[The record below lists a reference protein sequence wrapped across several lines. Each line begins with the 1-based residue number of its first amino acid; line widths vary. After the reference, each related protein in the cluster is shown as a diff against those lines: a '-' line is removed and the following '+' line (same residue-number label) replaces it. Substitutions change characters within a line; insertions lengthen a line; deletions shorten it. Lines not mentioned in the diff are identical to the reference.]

1 MKGKLK
7 CVVALLLCMTMA
19 FGTNLSTLADTNT
32 AVPQTVQ
39 VQEAEKNAQE
49 GDAAQETGEQQQTQ
63 KTQETSSGETQTQQ
77 ETQTG
82 ETQGEQTTQTKE
94 EQTVQEEEKTEQETA
109 QTPESQGETAAQTGE
124 KGSAEVKEETAET
137 QVTIETEPTT
147 EGEEVIEEEEKETQD
162 ATPDINQMSAKE
174 AYEYLSGIE
183 NDAEYYKAW
192 DSLND
197 TKEKELLDYIN
208 EVTAGEEV
216 TYSPGTSAVN
226 FALAAP
232 LAVEKAIDAKTARNI
247 ILDSEEENGSFN
259 TSDKTTPDDGVV
271 LSKKLVTNGEGS
283 PYLQLESFVTGSV
296 TSVDK
301 RVPVDIVLVLDQ
313 SGSMADDFDGTVYR
327 RQNYTNGDAERYQ
340 NNLYVYADGKYRKV
354 QVEDNGTITEEKY
367 VVPRRHPNYSSLNGA
382 TEYYYQT
389 GDGTFHQIYVK
400 SVWNNRRWIYS
411 SYYLDENN
419 NEVPLENDKRYND
432 RLLSGSNIYQKETT
446 TIYKYTYSYQ
456 AEDGSW
462 KKIEESEGANNYP
475 TTELYRKVKSGTR
488 LDALQNAVTSFVNS
502 VEQDATENNVDHRI
516 AIVGFSSANDWVRN
530 YNNTEILTGCPIK
543 QGAYYGD
550 NPGDSSYFPTG
561 YAQNGVQHSSPEYSI
576 RTHSALQDV
585 STSTGKT
592 SVQNA
597 INALTAYGGTQTDEG
612 IEMAKDILATQSDE
626 YGDAYAD
633 GSRKK
638 VVIVF
643 TDGEPTGGSNSWD
656 STAAGNA
663 IKNAKDLKDNK
674 TTVYSV
680 GIFDDADGT
689 ISPNKRPNSPTNW
702 QSGNE
707 DPNKFMHLVSSNYP
721 SAERMNTSIAS
732 IAELTQDEEG
742 NYRSYYLSADDAD
755 GLNNVFQSISDEIGG
770 ATKDLDETTVLYDAI
785 SDSFALPENI
795 SEEDIKVFTSDC
807 TQVNTNGDNK
817 EYIFSDI
824 LKPFKSAIDI
834 NSNSVKVWG
843 FNYGENYVGERNGIA
858 RGKKLVVQIPID
870 LSTKYT
876 FGGNGIPTNKNT
888 SGLYDV
894 TGTTCYGNLEIPMVN
909 IPIDY
914 KIVAEDQTIY
924 RTNQA
929 ALSQLLTYAENYRPN
944 GINNKYVT
952 IEYQL
957 KEGDTV
963 LGTYKIEPGT
973 TEGHWTWTTENAQ
986 NPALAQCTEYEL
998 SCTVTPTTTKPA
1010 GSIDYHEEAT
1020 TKTFGPENASVHV
1033 LVPKIELKDQQIFL
1047 GETIDVNSSI
1057 LSLENQKWIDLKEH
1071 ATSNLIGNKPSVT
1084 ITPEL
1089 VEGTSTENGLD
1100 NYQPDQDSNF
1110 KVDVQINDQ
1119 SELQRGRDYQVI
1131 PAEPIDDK
1139 NCWKPIEKPKDHDF
1153 TIHVVAG
1160 EIDITKVLKGAEKR
1174 NPDLEGDPI
1183 FTFQISDDKGNTWYR
1198 AVRIEE
1204 SQESAQAEVL
1214 SGLPKGEYTITEL
1227 DTIRYRNTDIS
1238 AEGSTC
1244 PTETEDNSIIA
1255 YIGYSDQDTSTTNV
1269 ANRKAIITFE
1279 NTRNDSSK
1287 LTDSDIRLNR
1297 FTKSGDTWGCEPIK
1311 IPQSPEKNS

>member
-7 CVVALLLCMTMA
+7 CVVALLLCMTMV

-39 VQEAEKNAQE
+39 VQEAEQTAQE
-49 GDAAQETGEQQQTQ
+49 GEAAQTTGEQQQTQ
-63 KTQETSSGETQTQQ
+63 ETQETSSGETQTQQ
-77 ETQTG
+77 ETQTE

-94 EQTVQEEEKTEQETA
+94 EQTVQEEEKTEQKTA
-109 QTPESQGETAAQTGE
+109 QTPESQGETKAQTDE
-124 KGSAEVKEETAET
+124 EESAEVKEETT
-137 QVTIETEPTT
+137 ETEVTTETEQTT
-147 EGEEVIEEEEKETQD
+147 EGEEEEKETQD
-162 ATPDINQMSAKE
+162 ATHDINQMSAKE

-232 LAVEKAIDAKTARNI
+232 LVVENAIDAKTARNI
-247 ILDSEEENGSFN
+247 ILNSEEENGSFN

-271 LSKKLVTNGEGS
+271 LSKKLVTDGEGS

-313 SGSMADDFDGTVYR
+313 SGSMADSFSGDVFR
-327 RQNYTNGDAERYQ
+327 RQYYSNDEAYQ
-340 NNLYVYADGKYRKV
+340 NRNQTLYVYQEQKYR
-354 QVEDNGTITEEKY
+354 QVSITREGQENIKY
-367 VVPRRHPNYSSLNGA
+367 SAVSSKPFYRDVNS
-382 TEYYYQT
+382 
-389 GDGTFHQIYVK
+389 GDGGTGYYIERDNQYYEIFV
-400 SVWNNRRWIYS
+400 SVERQFPFKNVYS
-411 SYYLDENN
+411 SYYKTESGNVSISG
-419 NEVPLENDKRYND
+419 ETEKSGND
-432 RLLSGSNIYQKETT
+432 RLCSRE
-446 TIYKYTYSYQ
+446 TIYSKVDNGIYTYTYTYQ
-456 AEDGSW
+456 ND
-462 KKIEESEGANNYP
+462 EEENISKTSIGANEEP
-475 TTELYRKVKSGTR
+475 PMTLYIKRSNGTR
-488 LDALQNAVTSFVNS
+488 LDALQNAVTGFVNS
-502 VEQDATENNVDHRI
+502 VEADAKESGANHRI
-516 AIVGFSSANDWVRN
+516 AITGFSSDGF
-530 YNNTEILTGCPIK
+530 NNTEILTGCEIKTENPIRDYNSN
-543 QGAYYGD
+543 YY
-550 NPGDSSYFPTG
+550 PTG
-561 YAQNGVQHSSPEYSI
+561 MAKNGVQFNTYSSDYQ
-576 RTHSALQDV
+576 TAAGNALQEV
-585 STSTGKT
+585 NNTNGSLSIY
-592 SVQNA
+592 NA
-597 INALTAYGGTQTDEG
+597 VEALTAHGGTQTDDG
-612 IEMAKDILATQSDE
+612 LKMAEDIFEAQSDQYKDE
-626 YGDAYAD
+626 YAS

-643 TDGEPTGGSNSWD
+643 TDGEPTGSGSNWS
-656 STAAGNA
+656 STTAQSA
-663 IKNAKDLKDNK
+663 ISSAKNLKDDQ

-680 GIFDDADGT
+680 GIFDNADGT
-689 ISPNKRPNSPTNW
+689 IGSDGEPNSPSYW
-702 QSGNE
+702 RGNNN
-707 DPNKFMHLVSSNYP
+707 DPNKFMHLISSNYL
-721 SAERMNTSIAS
+721 SASGMNTDKGD
-732 IAELTQDEEG
+732 IAELTKDEEG
-742 NYRSYYLSADDAD
+742 NYRSYYLSAGDTD

-770 ATKDLDETTVLYDAI
+770 ATIDLNEKTVLYDAI
-785 SDSFALPENI
+785 SDSFALPEGI
-795 SEEDIKVFTSDC
+795 RKEDIKVFTSDC
-807 TQVNTNGDNK
+807 IAVRTNE
-817 EYIFSDI
+817 EYVFDSRLD
-824 LKPFKSAIDI
+824 PFTANISVDEA
-834 NSNSVKVWG
+834 SNLVKVWG
-843 FNYGENYVGERNGIA
+843 FNYGQNYVGEKDGRA
-858 RGKKLVVQIPID
+858 VGKKIVVQIPID

-888 SGLYDV
+888 SGLYDA

-914 KIVAEDQTIY
+914 KIAAEDQTIY

-929 ALSQLLTYAENYRPN
+929 DLSQLLTYVENYRPN

-952 IEYQL
+952 IEYKL
-957 KEGDTV
+957 KEGNTV

-973 TEGHWTWTTENAQ
+973 TEGQWTWTTENAQ

-998 SCTVTPTTTKPA
+998 SCTVTPTTGKPA

-1020 TKTFGPENASVHV
+1020 TKTIDPENASVHV

-1057 LSLENQKWIDLKEH
+1057 LSLENQKWIDLKKH
-1071 ATSNLIGNKPSVT
+1071 ATSNLIGKKPSVT

-1100 NYQPDQDSNF
+1100 NYQPNQDSNF
-1110 KVDVQINDQ
+1110 RVNVQINDE
-1119 SELQRGRDYQVI
+1119 SDLERGRDYQVI

-1160 EIDITKVLKGAEKR
+1160 EIDITKVLKDAEKR

-1183 FTFQISDDKGNTWYR
+1183 FTFKIAGNGNVWYR
-1198 AVRIEE
+1198 SVKF
-1204 SQESAQAEVL
+1204 SQNDTTANAEIL
-1214 SGLPKGEYTITEL
+1214 QGLPKGKYTITEL
-1227 DTIRYRNTDIS
+1227 STIRYENTEVVVKNDIPHKIDGTNEVTVCIGYKNADDDETDI
-1238 AEGSTC
+1238 EKR
-1244 PTETEDNSIIA
+1244 
-1255 YIGYSDQDTSTTNV
+1255 IGQV
-1269 ANRKAIITFE
+1269 EFQ
-1279 NTRNDSSK
+1279 NTRKESSK

-1297 FTKSGDTWGCEPIK
+1297 FTKSGDTWECEQIE